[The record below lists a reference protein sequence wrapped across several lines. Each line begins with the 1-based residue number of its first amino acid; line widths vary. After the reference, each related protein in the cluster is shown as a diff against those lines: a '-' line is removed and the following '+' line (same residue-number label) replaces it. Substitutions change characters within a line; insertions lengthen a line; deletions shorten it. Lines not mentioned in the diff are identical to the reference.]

1 MEVAATN
8 RPLSLRPPRPADAG
22 RISREPPGGQPDPS
36 AKHFPEPNKTM
47 NHSTTADHPTVS
59 KIRIEY
65 ADGSHDEMELIDP
78 SQVLYSWDRKR
89 PTEKSTRGGLY
100 TANRIGALLFK
111 TGLEG
116 RLAEDQLIF
125 KKQANLLKT
134 YLKD

>member
-1 MEVAATN
+1 
-8 RPLSLRPPRPADAG
+8 
-22 RISREPPGGQPDPS
+22 
-36 AKHFPEPNKTM
+36 M